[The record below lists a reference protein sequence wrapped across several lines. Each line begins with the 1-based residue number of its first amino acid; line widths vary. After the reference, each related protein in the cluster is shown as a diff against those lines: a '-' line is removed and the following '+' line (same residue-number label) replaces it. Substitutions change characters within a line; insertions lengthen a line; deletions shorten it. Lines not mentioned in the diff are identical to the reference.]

1 MAAVTVLIRPV
12 PWEVETS
19 NQVLASLEG
28 LALVGFIV
36 YRRRSLAL
44 SLRRVRTHPFL
55 LYCWTLTLIYVM
67 LFQAFGNFGLLVR
80 QRSIVLPALY
90 LLLSLRTEVEASAPA
105 SEPSASAAAR

>member
-1 MAAVTVLIRPV
+1 MLVIRNLVKRLRAADRKI
-12 PWEVETS
+12 
-19 NQVLASLEG
+19 EG

-90 LLLSLRTEVEASAPA
+90 LLLSLRTEVEAESSGSPPA
-105 SEPSASAAAR
+105 SSVTGEPRPSEI